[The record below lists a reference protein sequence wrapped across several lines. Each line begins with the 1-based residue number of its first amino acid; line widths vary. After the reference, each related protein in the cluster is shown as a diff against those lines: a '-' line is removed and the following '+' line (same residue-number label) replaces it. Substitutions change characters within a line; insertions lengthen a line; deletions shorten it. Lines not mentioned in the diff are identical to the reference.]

1 MIAETFTA
9 EQTRR
14 LLWSCAAKQVI
25 ETLPHMS
32 EYDCVRVGCGWGLR
46 RCSAGRRTLV
56 IHPSSNARELGD
68 LALTVSGANT
78 RVIPRCGASY
88 IEYLRVVAAAA
99 EAILN
104 AHLVN

>member
-1 MIAETFTA
+1 VIAETFNA

-14 LLWSCAAKQVI
+14 LLWSQAAKQVI

-32 EYDCVRVGCGWGLR
+32 EYNCVRVGCGWGLR
-46 RCSAGRRTLV
+46 RCSARRRALV
-56 IHPSSNARELGD
+56 IHPSSNAPELGD
-68 LALTVSGANT
+68 LALTVLDNT

-88 IEYLRVVAAAA
+88 VEYLRVVAAAA

-104 AHLVN
+104 AHLLN